1 VGNRKKPSC
10 FDNSIEW
17 DTVLDMMRSNNGL
30 PISLTRLA
38 ITNDSNILEAI
49 NMIGSF
55 EFSCDLFTERV
66 TVSTLPMQ
74 VVIGD
79 PLFQLLAAK

>member
-1 VGNRKKPSC
+1 
-10 FDNSIEW
+10 
-17 DTVLDMMRSNNGL
+17 MMRSNNGL

-38 ITNDSNILEAI
+38 ITDDSNVLEAI
-49 NMIGSF
+49 NMIGSS
-55 EFSCDLFTERV
+55 EFSCDLLTERV

-79 PLFQLLAAK
+79 PLFQHLAAK